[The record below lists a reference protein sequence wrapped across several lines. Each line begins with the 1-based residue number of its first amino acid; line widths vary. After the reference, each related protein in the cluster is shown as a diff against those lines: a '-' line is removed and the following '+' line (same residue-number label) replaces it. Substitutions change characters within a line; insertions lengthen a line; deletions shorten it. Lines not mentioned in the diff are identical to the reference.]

1 MSGLSD
7 AIGREIILRHFP
19 AADPAVVERHAL
31 WLSPPMVAALTPYNF
46 VKEGD
51 QVEAQIEA
59 FQRAIAEAWRAYQA
73 LPLHIRRGN
82 GIEWAGFFRLAR
94 ATAGVA
100 LGSEPTLAC
109 PPAIEV
115 MRRNAGKADRLSAQA
130 LAADH
135 PAKIALVDKAREA
148 WRDLTGAEP
157 PVKTSDGAAFLEFVQ
172 DVIDRA
178 GKPWGAEKA
187 LAAWRTAEEKFA
199 G

>member
-31 WLSPPMVAALTPYNF
+31 WLSPPMVTALAPYNF

-51 QVEAQIEA
+51 EVYALIEA
-59 FQRAIAEAWRAYQA
+59 FRRSIAEAWQDYHA

-82 GIEWAGFFRLAR
+82 GIDGLAFARLAR

-100 LGSEPTLAC
+100 VGNQPTLAR

-115 MRRNAGKADRLSAQA
+115 MLRNASKADRLSAQA
-130 LAADH
+130 LAANH

-148 WRDLTGAEP
+148 WRDLSGTEP
-157 PVKTSDGAAFLEFVQ
+157 PLKPSDGAAFLEFVQ
-172 DVIDRA
+172 ELIDKA
-178 GKPWGAEKA
+178 GKTWGAEKA
-187 LAAWRTAEEKFA
+187 IAAWRTAEGKFA